1 MFNLLTRVLSYDQ
14 PFQKIRLL
22 CFRQYATKEKES
34 KRVIKFDVSCEF
46 LLRRVALC
54 DDRLKL

>member
-1 MFNLLTRVLSYDQ
+1 MRVLSYDQ

-22 CFRQYATKEKES
+22 GSRQYATKEQET
-34 KRVIKFDVSCEF
+34 KRVIKFAVSCEF

-54 DDRLKL
+54 NDHLKL